1 MSRALVAAL
10 AGLLLLPATG
20 AAITDNSNRDVK
32 ILGGGVAA
40 PGQFP
45 FMAVLVDSSA
55 KRAINGAFCGG
66 SVIAPRVILTAGHC
80 VVGTHADEIDVVT
93 GRTRLSQDADG
104 ERIPVSK
111 IVLHPG
117 YDNRNVTDDVALL
130 QLARPTVWPAMPIAH
145 PADDGLTAPGSRVMV
160 IGWGATQEGGDI
172 SDELR
177 FVRLTARSHGYCD
190 REYGKIDDVSQ
201 LCVGSSRAGEDSC
214 QGDSGGPVIAG
225 NGSAIR
231 LVGTVSFGDGCG
243 HAGVPGVYSR
253 ISHFAGWIDT
263 NTAALNGNAIQ
274 PQPTTNPPVVRIG
287 KITCGA
293 VYCNVF
299 LRTTGRAPG
308 GGIVLNVVRKRSAGK
323 KPVDSVAFA
332 KQVSATKWKVHVYLP
347 FGNLTLYAI
356 PLNKAEDDLDGDGDV
371 QQLEVTH

>member
-1 MSRALVAAL
+1 MSRALVVAL
-10 AGLLLLPATG
+10 AGLLLLPAAGG
-20 AAITDNSNRDVK
+20 AIIDNGNRDVK

-66 SVIAPRVILTAGHC
+66 TVIAPRVVLTAGHC
-80 VVGTHADEIDVVT
+80 VVGTHADEIDVVI
-93 GRTRLSQDADG
+93 GRTRLSQDSDG

-117 YDNRNVTDDVALL
+117 YDNRFLVNDVALL
-130 QLARPTVWPAMPIAH
+130 QLARPTVWPAMPVAH
-145 PADDGLTAPGSRVMV
+145 PGDNTLTAPGGRVMV

-190 REYGKIDDVSQ
+190 REYGSIAAPPQ
-201 LCVGSSRAGEDSC
+201 LCVASSRAGEDSC

-225 NGSAIR
+225 DGSAIR

-243 HAGVPGVYSR
+243 QAG
-253 ISHFAGWIDT
+253 
-263 NTAALNGNAIQ
+263 
-274 PQPTTNPPVVRIG
+274 
-287 KITCGA
+287 
-293 VYCNVF
+293 
-299 LRTTGRAPG
+299 
-308 GGIVLNVVRKRSAGK
+308 
-323 KPVDSVAFA
+323 
-332 KQVSATKWKVHVYLP
+332 
-347 FGNLTLYAI
+347 
-356 PLNKAEDDLDGDGDV
+356 
-371 QQLEVTH
+371 